1 MNILIVGCGKVG
13 SSLANLLDS
22 QGHDIVIID
31 PDPENFDLLNPDFS
45 GYTVAG
51 LPIDQDVLR
60 RAGIEGCDVVAAV
73 TKEDNVNI
81 MVSQV
86 ADKIFNIKNIITR
99 IYDPDRE
106 NIFSAYGL
114 KTVCPTN
121 MTVAAICAAVNNEIN
136 TQQLNF
142 YNTTISFSTIK
153 VPRQYVGKHVSAI
166 NQDSDS
172 NETLFG
178 VISDNNQIFFS
189 KDCDFKLK
197 ETDQIIFSRIAD

>member
-13 SSLANLLDS
+13 SQLANVLDS
-22 QGHDIVIID
+22 QGHDIVIVD
-31 PDPENFDLLNPDFS
+31 PQPENFDLLSPDFS
-45 GYTVAG
+45 GYTISG

-60 RAGIEGCDVVAAV
+60 QAGIEGCDVVAAV

-99 IYDPDRE
+99 VYDPDRE
-106 NIFSAYGL
+106 NTFSKYGL

-121 MTVAAICAAVNNEIN
+121 MTVAAICASINNEVN

-142 YNTTISFSTIK
+142 YNSTISFSTVK
-153 VPRQYVGKHVSAI
+153 VPKQYIGKYVSAI
-166 NQDSDS
+166 DDDSES
-172 NETLFG
+172 NEVLFG
-178 VISDNNQIFFS
+178 VLSDNNKVFFS

-197 ETDQIIFSRIAD
+197 ETDQNC